1 MEQHIDPRA
10 PLTAYREEGKRNG
23 ELYARQMRDFVREN
37 FADAPPVPD
46 LSARV
51 KEDIEGTADDLRAA
65 GVPPAKV
72 QAYVQAWWRALRRA
86 LARSEATPKDAG
98 EAVA

>member
-10 PLTAYREEGKRNG
+10 PLAAYRDEGKRNG
-23 ELYARQMRDFVREN
+23 ELYARQMRVFVRTN
-37 FADAPPVPD
+37 FADAPVMPD
-46 LSARV
+46 LSAQV

-65 GVPPAKV
+65 GVSPAKI

-86 LARSEATPKDAG
+86 LARGEDATGDDEAA
-98 EAVA
+98 A